1 MSKTIIIK
9 NGEKKA
15 ELIVVADK
23 DYEQYAIKKSEK
35 DYQMINRE
43 IFHNILENA
52 NKNGY
57 EIDYSGISEV
67 KRKDVDIK

>member
-1 MSKTIIIK
+1 MSKTIVIK

-15 ELIVVADK
+15 ELIVVTDK
-23 DYEQYAIKKSEK
+23 NYEQYAIKKSDK
-35 DYQMINRE
+35 DYQVINRE

-57 EIDYSGISEV
+57 EVDYTNFTV
-67 KRKDVDIK
+67 Q